1 MLDCC
6 KVLVDYEYCLAETI
20 SILKTSGEHSYSSIV
35 TIRLEL
41 PKHIKALVRKH
52 KSENNWTIIEW
63 AIFPCPLCIS
73 AQLHQHNMPNIL
85 SSDFPWLDC
94 GWFGIS
100 RIGMVYAR
108 LGRNLFI
115 SGFEAGIFLVIFR
128 WRRIV
133 MQGTEFL
140 RAMYFGAKNST
151 FRLAINKL
159 KIMSVLMYI
168 QTEF

>member
-1 MLDCC
+1 
-6 KVLVDYEYCLAETI
+6 
-20 SILKTSGEHSYSSIV
+20 
-35 TIRLEL
+35 
-41 PKHIKALVRKH
+41 
-52 KSENNWTIIEW
+52 
-63 AIFPCPLCIS
+63 
-73 AQLHQHNMPNIL
+73 
-85 SSDFPWLDC
+85 
-94 GWFGIS
+94 
-100 RIGMVYAR
+100 MVYAR